1 MTTQDAIK
9 LLFQFLDYAMKIYVI
24 IGNTPIGDSVDLSR
38 LEIKET
44 FWESLRKAG
53 VSDEQIKKSLGK

>member
-9 LLFQFLDYAMKIYVI
+9 LLFQFLDYAMKIYTI
-24 IGNTPIGDSVDLSR
+24 IGNTPIGSPVDLSR

-53 VSDEQIKKSLGK
+53 VSDEQIKSL